1 MVRMDPEAAPTLEVR
16 GADVRFGPEQALA
29 NVELRLFA
37 GEVHSLMGENGA
49 GKSTLIKAITGA
61 LRLDAGDILLDGTP
75 VHLARPADALAAG
88 ISTVYQEIDLLPNLT
103 VAENLSLGREP
114 RRFGIIDHG
123 EMRRRAATALE
134 SLGVSIDPG
143 SLLSSHSLAVQQLVA
158 IARAVSGANLRVLI
172 LDEPTSSLDA
182 DEVAELFRVVRELTA
197 RGVAV
202 LFVSHFLD
210 QVYELCDR
218 VTVLRGGRFVGEY
231 STTELLRV
239 ELVEKMLGDSAARL
253 AAIDE
258 DTPPPSEGP
267 LVLSARGARS
277 GRTRHPFDLELVEG
291 EVIGFA
297 GLLGSGRTE
306 LARALT
312 GVDGLDEGS
321 VLLDG
326 APLGGRGPRS
336 AIGRGVV
343 YSSENRRTEGVLGDL
358 SVLENITLAL
368 QAQRGILRPVGA
380 ARARELAR
388 SWIEA
393 LNIRP
398 ADIDRPVREL
408 SGGNQQKVL
417 LARLLA
423 LSPRVVVLDE
433 PTRGID
439 VGAKAE
445 VQRLVGELA
454 DNGVSVVYI
463 SAELDEVLR
472 VSHTVA
478 VIRDGRIAHVLPA
491 ADLNSDLLIA
501 LVARADETAAES
513 AADKTEEAD
522 D

>member
-1 MVRMDPEAAPTLEVR
+1 MVRMDPEAVPTLEVR
-16 GADVRFGPEQALA
+16 GAEVRFGPEQALA
-29 NVELRLFA
+29 DVHLRLYP

-61 LRLDAGDILLDGTP
+61 LRLDAGEILIGGEPARLG
-75 VHLARPADALAAG
+75 RPADAIAAG

-103 VAENLSLGREP
+103 VAENVSLGREP
-114 RRFGIIDHG
+114 RRFGLIDHA
-123 EMRRRAATALE
+123 EMQRRAATVLA
-134 SLGVSIDPG
+134 SLGLAIDPG

-158 IARAVSGANLRVLI
+158 IARAVSGPALRVLV

-197 RGVAV
+197 GGTAV

-218 VTVLRGGRFVGEY
+218 ITVLRGGRFVGEY

-239 ELVEKMLGDSAARL
+239 DLVGKMLGESAARL
-253 AAIDE
+253 AAIDH
-258 DTPPPSEGP
+258 DAAPPADGP
-267 LVLSARGARS
+267 LVLSARAARTS
-277 GRTRHPFDLELVEG
+277 RIRHAFDLDVAEG

-306 LARALT
+306 IARALS
-312 GVDGLDEGS
+312 GVDTVDEGR
-321 VLLDG
+321 VFLDG
-326 APLGGRGPRS
+326 APLGGGGARD
-336 AIGRGVV
+336 AIGRGIV
-343 YSSENRRTEGVLGDL
+343 YSSENRRSEGVLGDL
-358 SVLENITLAL
+358 TVLENITLAL
-368 QAQRGILRPVGA
+368 QVQRGILRPVGA

-388 SWIEA
+388 SWVEA
-393 LNIRP
+393 LSIRP

-454 DNGVSVVYI
+454 DNGVAVVYI

-478 VIRDGRIAHVLPA
+478 VVRDGRIAHVIPS
-491 ADLNSDLLIA
+491 ADLTTDGLIA
-501 LVARADETAAES
+501 LVARAD
-513 AADKTEEAD
+513 D
-522 D
+522 DDRDDGAGGTDD